1 MNKENLEEK
10 KVNLK
15 NFYLTWI
22 NLVQKN
28 IPIEK
33 QKEFF
38 LNRKELKEKIERG
51 ELKLI

>member
-33 QKEFF
+33 QKEYF
-38 LNRKELKEKIERG
+38 LTRKELKEKIERG